1 MKRRIVYASL
11 ATIIAV
17 AAAAAGAL
25 AEDRDGDRDDHG
37 ARTATPIKHVVV
49 IFQENI
55 SYDHYFGTYPNAMN
69 LPGETAFHAS
79 PRTPRNNNLLTPLDV
94 NNGFKPLVGVDLI
107 NNNPN
112 SISTNPVAPNNNKQ
126 NGPIAANPFRLSA
139 VQALTADQGHNES
152 PEESAYNN
160 GHMDG
165 FPAFVDT
172 QGPPPNGIGNKALVM
187 AYFDGNTVT
196 ALWNYAQH
204 FALNDNMYTSQFGP
218 STPGALNLISGQTN
232 GFDATL
238 NIYKADGVTLAHAT
252 HEAFGDAAHLT
263 SNLTEIGD
271 GDPLGDVCS
280 NPTLDQVQMHGK
292 NVGDLLNAKGIT
304 WGSFMGG
311 FDLTITNP
319 AIAAN
324 PPGIPTAIPPT
335 TGCARTTAPTAPG
348 SPAFI
353 SADYIPHHAWFQYY
367 KSTSNPTHAR
377 PSSVAAIGHS
387 FVPGTHTPE
396 PANHGYDIHDF
407 FDAVKAHNLPAVSFL
422 KAPAF
427 QDGHAGYSDP
437 LDEQNFLVTVIN
449 TLQKSAEWKDT
460 AVFIVYDD
468 SDGWYDHQMPP
479 IVNPSFSGTVDT
491 VDTVDTLNAKGVCN
505 TSNGFQQGR
514 PTPATP
520 LNGAF
525 GQPVQGRCGYGT
537 RMPLLVISPF
547 AKVNHIDH
555 TLTDQSSVLRFIED
569 NWLDGERIQPGGS
582 FDTIA
587 GTLNNMFDFDR
598 GEDEGEARKVILDP
612 KTGAVV
618 FISAR
623 DDDDDRRD
631 GDDRHDRH

>member
-1 MKRRIVYASL
+1 MRHKLIYGCL
-11 ATIIAV
+11 
-17 AAAAAGAL
+17 AAAFFVATTGAL
-25 AEDRDGDRDDHG
+25 SDDRDNDRDDHRV
-37 ARTATPIKHVVV
+37 RTATPIKHLVV
-49 IFQENI
+49 IFQENV
-55 SYDHYFGTYPNAMN
+55 SFDHYFGTYPNAMN
-69 LPGETAFHAS
+69 LPGETPFHAKS
-79 PRTPRNNNLLTPLDV
+79 RTPRSNNLVTPLDV
-94 NNGFKPLVGVDLI
+94 NNHFVPLTGIDLL

-112 SISTNPVAPNNNKQ
+112 KNNPA
-126 NGPIAANPFRLSA
+126 NGAGAVNPFRLSPA
-139 VQALTADQGHNES
+139 QALTADQGHNES
-152 PEESAYNN
+152 PEESAYHN
-160 GHMDG
+160 GQMDL
-165 FPAFVDT
+165 FPKFIGTA
-172 QGPPPNGIGNKALVM
+172 GPPPVGPPAAVATTGLTM
-187 AYFDGNTVT
+187 GYFDGNTVT
-196 ALWNYAQH
+196 ALWNYAQY
-204 FALNDNMYTSQFGP
+204 FALNDNNYTTQFGP

-232 GFDATL
+232 GLDATL
-238 NIYKADGVTLAHAT
+238 NIYKADGVTLAHPT

-280 NPTLDQVQMHGK
+280 NPTIDQVRMHGK

-311 FDLTITNP
+311 FDLTIVNP
-319 AIAAN
+319 N
-324 PPGIPTAIPPT
+324 GT
-335 TGCARTTAPTAPG
+335 TGCARETNPTAPG
-348 SPAFI
+348 TPA
-353 SADYIPHHAWFQYY
+353 STSTDYIPHHAWFQYY
-367 KSTSNPTHAR
+367 ASTSNLTHAR
-377 PSSVAAIGHS
+377 PSSLAAIGHS
-387 FVPGTHTPE
+387 FIPRTNTPE
-396 PANHGYDIHDF
+396 PANHQYDINDF
-407 FDAVKAHNLPAVSFL
+407 FAALKAGNLPAVSFL
-422 KAPAF
+422 KAAAF
-427 QDGHAGYSDP
+427 EDGHAGYSDP
-437 LDEQNFLVTVIN
+437 LDEQHFLVRVIN
-449 TLQKSAEWKDT
+449 ALQKSPEWSST
-460 AVFIVYDD
+460 AVVILYDD

-479 IVNPSFSGTVDT
+479 IVNPSFNA
-491 VDTVDTLNAKGVCN
+491 TVDTLNSPGVCI

-514 PTPATP
+514 TTRTTP

-547 AKVNHIDH
+547 ARVNHIDH